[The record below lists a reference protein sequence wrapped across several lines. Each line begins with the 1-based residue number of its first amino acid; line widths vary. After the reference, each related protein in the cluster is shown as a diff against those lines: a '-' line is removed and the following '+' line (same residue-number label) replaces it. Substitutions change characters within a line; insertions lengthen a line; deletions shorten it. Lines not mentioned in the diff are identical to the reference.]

1 MAFSNNCSSR
11 FAKYDSMNTE
21 ELQQILRDDASNSEG
36 QESDMDEL
44 LYVMDL
50 LANRQEAQHE
60 GKTPE
65 EALESFKQNYCPE
78 LFNTSSPVSLHTV
91 ADSKSRKGYWKR
103 GLIAAAAM
111 LVIIMSCTITAEAWG
126 FDLWDTV
133 AKWTRETFHFGYAG
147 QIEETNAPTPDFIYP
162 CASLQESLDVCN
174 ITAKLVPTWIPEGYV
189 EENVEVFQTPTQR
202 QFFAIYRCENSSIRI
217 SISDYLNSHPVQI
230 EQSEDLI
237 EIYSVNGM
245 DYYIFDNHSQYVAAW
260 IFESY
265 ECYISGPLSLDEIK
279 EMIDSIEKG

>member
-1 MAFSNNCSSR
+1 MALSNNCSSR
-11 FAKYDSMNTE
+11 FAKYDSMHTE

-36 QESDMDEL
+36 QEFDMDEL

-78 LFNTSSPVSLHTV
+78 LFKNSSPVSLRIV
-91 ADSKSRKGYWKR
+91 AEHKSRKSYWKR

-111 LVIIMSCTITAEAWG
+111 VVIIMSCTITVEAWG

-147 QIEETNAPTPDFIYP
+147 HTEETNAPTPDFQYS
-162 CASLQESLDVCN
+162 CASLQESLDMFN
-174 ITAKLVPTWIPEGYV
+174 ITANLVPTWIPEGYS
-189 EENVEVFQTPTQR
+189 EEHVDVFQTPRQR
-202 QFFAIYRCENSSIRI
+202 HFTASYQNEDATIHIK
-217 SISDYLNSHPVQI
+217 ISDYMDSHPVQI

-237 EIYSVNGM
+237 EIYSVNGI
-245 DYYIFDNHSQYVAAW
+245 DYYIFDNRSQCIAAW

-265 ECYISGPLSLDEIK
+265 ECYISGPLSLEELKD
-279 EMIDSIEKG
+279 MIDSIEKG